1 MIYERTYGYMG
12 LIMSILE
19 EFEPCG
25 GDPVSEQT
33 VPTEKH
39 QATPVV
45 VLLRTG

>member
-1 MIYERTYGYMG
+1 MIYESTYGYMG

-25 GDPVSEQT
+25 GDPEQT

-45 VLLRTG
+45 VLPRTG